1 MKFLAQYI
9 PYFDFQILQQNKIQ
23 LFFLIVCTAILLV
36 ETTRFTKYILQ
47 KHTQT
52 FQAIPRSTNR
62 FFSCILL
69 YFILHTLLFYPII
82 RLYPQIKD
90 NIFLQMIV
98 FEIFQIMYCLL
109 LFYIIQGHPEFKL
122 IHSGIQK
129 TNFTTI
135 FNATISYFTYLP
147 WYFVIIAITYL
158 LFAYFQIPIFEQEI
172 AEHIKTS
179 TDWNLFFAILMVLI
193 FAPWIEEYIYRVF
206 LYSELRNYLSPTK
219 AILLTAIIFTLVHQ
233 NIFAALPIFTLA
245 LFLTITYEK
254 TQNYFIV
261 VTIHTMHNLLTL
273 LYTYASNTL

>member
-1 MKFLAQYI
+1 
-9 PYFDFQILQQNKIQ
+9 
-23 LFFLIVCTAILLV
+23 
-36 ETTRFTKYILQ
+36 
-47 KHTQT
+47 
-52 FQAIPRSTNR
+52 
-62 FFSCILL
+62 
-69 YFILHTLLFYPII
+69 
-82 RLYPQIKD
+82 
-90 NIFLQMIV
+90 
-98 FEIFQIMYCLL
+98 
-109 LFYIIQGHPEFKL
+109 
-122 IHSGIQK
+122 
-129 TNFTTI
+129 
-135 FNATISYFTYLP
+135 P